1 MLWRGDL
8 ARAFLFPFFLFC
20 EKEPSSRGLTH
31 LVAAA
36 LPKSSICALKLR
48 DRTSLTGAMRAP
60 FLQFRRARGT
70 SAAPPSE
77 GSGGGVLGSG
87 VFFFNPKKT
96 EKKRKVDFTRSEIK
110 KRYFGNSRILFRN
123 K

>member
-1 MLWRGDL
+1 
-8 ARAFLFPFFLFC
+8 
-20 EKEPSSRGLTH
+20 
-31 LVAAA
+31 
-36 LPKSSICALKLR
+36 
-48 DRTSLTGAMRAP
+48 MRAP

-77 GSGGGVLGSG
+77 GSGGGALGQG

-110 KRYFGNSRILFRN
+110 KRYYIVEGGVQHSDIRGVFFTSFDTKIYRI
-123 K
+123 